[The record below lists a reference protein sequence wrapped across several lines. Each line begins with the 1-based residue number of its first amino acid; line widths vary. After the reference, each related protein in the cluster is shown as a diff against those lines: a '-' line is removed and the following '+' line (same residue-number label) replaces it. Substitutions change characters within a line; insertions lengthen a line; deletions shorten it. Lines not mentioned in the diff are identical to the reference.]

1 VARPLTSVLETA
13 EVIDLAQDGRG
24 VARIDGKTVFI
35 DSALPGE
42 SVSLRRFKRR
52 AQFDEAVLAQVLR
65 ASPDRVEPRCVH
77 FGLCGG
83 CTLQHLAPA
92 AQLQAKQSQL
102 LETLQR
108 IGGVRPQ
115 RVLDPIQGPAWG
127 YRRRARLGVKYVHKK
142 QRVLAGFRERSSPY
156 LADLQ
161 TCEVLTP
168 ALRTLPTQ
176 LADLVASLDLREQ
189 IPQVEVA
196 VGDDQTALVFRVL
209 AEPGEADRG
218 KLQQFGTRL
227 NAQIF
232 LQTGGLATV
241 RPLIPPA
248 LPLRYRVSS
257 AAVSIEFK
265 PTDFIQV
272 NSLVNSAMVDQ
283 ALRLLEVEP
292 SDRVLE
298 LFCGLGN
305 FTLPLARRC
314 GTVVG
319 VEGDA
324 DLLVRAAANARADN
338 RENIEFF
345 MQNLFEPGTF
355 GSWDARSYDRV
366 LLDPPRAGAQE
377 VMERMSRWGPK
388 RVVYISC
395 HPGSLARDARILTQT
410 QNFELLAAGVMD
422 MFAHTT
428 HVESIAVFGRRP

>member
-1 VARPLTSVLETA
+1 MARPLTSALETA

-115 RVLDPIQGPAWG
+115 QVLDPIQGPAWG

-168 ALRTLPTQ
+168 ELRTLPTQ
-176 LADLVASLDLREQ
+176 LAELVGALELREQ

-209 AEPGEADRG
+209 AEPGESDRD

-227 NAQIF
+227 NVQIF

-241 RPLIPPA
+241 RPLTPPA

-257 AAVSIEFK
+257 AAVDIEFK

-272 NSLVNSAMVDQ
+272 NSVVNSAMVDQ
-283 ALRLLEVEP
+283 ALRLLEAEP

-305 FTLPLARRC
+305 FTLPLARHC

-324 DLLVRAAANARADN
+324 DLLVRAAANAGAN
-338 RENIEFF
+338 HLKNVEFF
-345 MQNLFEPGTF
+345 VQNLFEPGTF
-355 GSWDARSYDRV
+355 GSWDARPYDRV

>member
-1 VARPLTSVLETA
+1 MARPLTSALETA

-42 SVSLRRFKRR
+42 SVNLRRFKRR

-108 IGGVRPQ
+108 IGGVRPLQ
-115 RVLDPIQGPAWG
+115 VLDPIQGLAWG

-161 TCEVLTP
+161 SCDVLTP
-168 ALRTLPTQ
+168 ALRMLPTQ
-176 LADLVASLDLREQ
+176 LAELVGTLELREQ

-209 AEPGEADRG
+209 AEPGEADQA
-218 KLQQFGTRL
+218 KLQQFGMRL

-232 LQTGGLATV
+232 LQTGGPATV

-257 AAVSIEFK
+257 AGTVIEFK

-272 NSLVNSAMVDQ
+272 NAAVNSAMVDQ
-283 ALRLLEVEP
+283 ALRLLQVEP

-305 FTLPLARRC
+305 FTLPLSRQC

-324 DLLVRAAANARADN
+324 DLLVRAAANARAN
-338 RENIEFF
+338 KSANIEFF
-345 MQNLFEPGTF
+345 VQNLFEPATF
-355 GSWDARSYDRV
+355 GSWDTRTYDRV

-410 QNFELLAAGVMD
+410 QNFELIAAGVMD